1 MHVQQSTRVRPQHH
15 AGSQMLILGLLI
27 AALSAAPQACR
38 PSASRTGR
46 PTEQPVLLA
55 KDI

>member
-1 MHVQQSTRVRPQHH
+1 MHAQQCTRVRPQHH
-15 AGSQMLILGLLI
+15 AGGQTLMLGLLI

-38 PSASRTGR
+38 PPASRMGR
-46 PTEQPVLLA
+46 PTEQLVFLA